1 MYFDEIFGVNNIIID
16 VYREKSEGTPTSNL
30 NQRLCIF
37 VLFPLDLED
46 LNKFMTVEK
55 RYTPRNKNIDI

>member
-16 VYREKSEGTPTSNL
+16 VYREKNEGTPTSNL

-46 LNKFMTVEK
+46 LSKFITGEK